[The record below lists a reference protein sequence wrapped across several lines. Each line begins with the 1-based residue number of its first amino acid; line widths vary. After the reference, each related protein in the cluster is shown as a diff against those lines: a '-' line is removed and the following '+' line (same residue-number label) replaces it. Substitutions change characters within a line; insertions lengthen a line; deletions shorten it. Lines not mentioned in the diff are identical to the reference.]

1 MAFRD
6 YSININKQVNRLVP
20 YYLRGRKM
28 LLFLQGVCAPLGFFN
43 DEETGFNT
51 WAHKSL
57 LDLSMTGQKVRL
69 EWYINHVVVPENDI
83 TLRTGQTVTIADD
96 EFASAVCFFKS
107 EITDHETAPLFY
119 PNTIPT
125 ALRLKTNQADKT
137 KQRIVTRKKSELG
150 GTAGRFIISVPYA
163 GQNRDDVSRKITA
176 GISKFIPVGVIYS
189 IKYT

>member
-43 DEETGFNT
+43 DGETGFNT

-83 TLRTGQTVTIADD
+83 TLRAGQTVTIADD

-107 EITDHETAPLFY
+107 EIMDRETAPLFY

-125 ALRLKTNQADKT
+125 VLRLKTDQTDKAR
-137 KQRIVTRKKSELG
+137 QRIVTRKKTELG
-150 GTAGRFIISVPYA
+150 GTAGRFIISVPYE
-163 GQNRDDVSRKITA
+163 GQDRDEVSRKITA
-176 GISKFIPVGVIYS
+176 GISRFIPVGVIYS

>member
-57 LDLSMTGQKVRL
+57 LDLSMTGQ
-69 EWYINHVVVPENDI
+69 
-83 TLRTGQTVTIADD
+83 TVTIADD

-125 ALRLKTNQADKT
+125 ALRLKTNQADKA
-137 KQRIVTRKKSELG
+137 KQRIVTRKKSEFG

-163 GQNRDDVSRKITA
+163 GQDMDEVSRKITA